1 MILSSSYVLN
11 VRTLTSVDLLITAVF
26 SCEFDSELKFSYFF
40 TICCTT
46 GLTNLSWLEL
56 LKRLF

>member
-11 VRTLTSVDLLITAVF
+11 VRTLTSVDLPITAVF

-40 TICCTT
+40 Y
-46 GLTNLSWLEL
+46 NLLYNWINKFKLA
-56 LKRLF
+56 